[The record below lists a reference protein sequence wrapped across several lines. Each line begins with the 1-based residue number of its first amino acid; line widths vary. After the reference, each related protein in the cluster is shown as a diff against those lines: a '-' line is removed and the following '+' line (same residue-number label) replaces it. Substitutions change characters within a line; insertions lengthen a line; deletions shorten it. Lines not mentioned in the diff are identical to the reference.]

1 MIDLHA
7 HILPGLDDG
16 PPDLEGSLA
25 LARAAVA
32 AGTTTIV
39 ATPHIDMAF
48 GLHAADRDA
57 PLATLREGLQRE
69 GIPLK
74 VEPGAEIE
82 IGRYLDLGA
91 DELETLTMG
100 GGPYLMLEPPLSVAG
115 GAFDKFLESLLGRG
129 VRVLI
134 AHPERCPAFQS
145 RPERLA
151 ELVAAGALG
160 QVTAGSL
167 AGRFGGRV
175 REVALRMLADG
186 VVHVLASDTHDA
198 NNRGPALLEGL
209 EAAERDLP
217 GSAALADWLTVDVP
231 SAILSG
237 GTVPARPPVAMEP
250 PRRSWRRR
258 VLGRG

>member
-32 AGTTTIV
+32 AGTTKIV

-57 PLATLREGLQRE
+57 PLATLREGLERE

-74 VEPGAEIE
+74 VEPGAAIA

-91 DELETLTMG
+91 DELEALTMG
-100 GGPYLMLEPPLSVAG
+100 GGPYLLLEPPLSVAG
-115 GAFDKFLESLLGRG
+115 GAFDRFLASLLERG
-129 VRVLI
+129 VPMLI

-145 RPERLA
+145 HPERLA
-151 ELVAAGALG
+151 DLVGAGALA

-167 AGRFGGRV
+167 AGRFGRPV
-175 REVALRMLADG
+175 RETAIQMLA
-186 VVHVLASDTHDA
+186 
-198 NNRGPALLEGL
+198 
-209 EAAERDLP
+209 
-217 GSAALADWLTVDVP
+217 
-231 SAILSG
+231 
-237 GTVPARPPVAMEP
+237 
-250 PRRSWRRR
+250 
-258 VLGRG
+258 